1 MRVLADRL
9 GFAMATISL
18 TRLERS
24 EILGADKKVT
34 KTLEELYIEALK
46 NAKASSEMAGA
57 GPGGDEAE
65 SPSGNDRATG
75 NLIISG

>member
-1 MRVLADRL
+1 
-9 GFAMATISL
+9 MATISL

-46 NAKASSEMAGA
+46 HAQDNSKVVGFGS
-57 GPGGDEAE
+57 GGDETAG
-65 SPSGNDRATG
+65 P
-75 NLIISG
+75 